1 MWMSLARKRMHAR
14 RSIAN
19 PLTSLPY
26 FRFADAGRGGGC
38 TAGSAGRTLRVLA
51 LTLGI
56 ICFAQQ
62 SFAEQKSQVFRIG
75 FLTGNPANLDLGFT
89 KAFLERMREL
99 GYVEGTNISIEW
111 RHHLR
116 NGRRQRAMAAEL
128 AVLKPDV
135 IVANGA
141 GDIRALKEATATI
154 PIPIVMVVGGDPI
167 GNGFVKSLARPG
179 GNITGCGSVH
189 PELSAKRLEILKE
202 IVPRLSIASVLVS
215 SSSPNYLAG
224 RKEIDR
230 RAGLIGVTL
239 QYQDV
244 LHPNDLRSAFHA
256 SVKGRA
262 GAILFLVM
270 GPIVNPHVEEIA
282 DLGMKSRLPV
292 IYQRKA
298 LVDAGGLISY
308 GVDRADLFQ
317 CAATYVDRILKGAK
331 PSELPVELPTKYKLR
346 VNLKT
351 ARALG
356 ITIPSSILLRA
367 DEVIE

>member
-1 MWMSLARKRMHAR
+1 MQMSLAHNRMQAR
-14 RSIAN
+14 QSTAN
-19 PLTSLPY
+19 YCLSHFHFCLPY
-26 FRFADAGRGGGC
+26 TGCGCERGLMGKTIG
-38 TAGSAGRTLRVLA
+38 VLT

-56 ICFAQQ
+56 ICFAQH

-75 FLTGNPANLDLGFT
+75 FLTGNPPNLDIGFK
-89 KAFLERMREL
+89 KAFLERLREL
-99 GYVEGTNISIEW
+99 GYVEGTNIAIEW

-128 AVLKPDV
+128 AGIKPDV
-135 IVANGA
+135 IVANGS
-141 GDIRALKEATATI
+141 GDIRAVKEATATI
-154 PIPIVMVVGGDPI
+154 PIPIVMVVGADPI

-179 GNITGCGSVH
+179 GNITGCGSLH
-189 PELSAKRLEILKE
+189 PELSGKRLEVLKE

-215 SSSPNYLAG
+215 SSSTTYLAG
-224 RKEIDR
+224 RKELDR
-230 RAGLIGVTL
+230 RAGLIGVKL
-239 QYQDV
+239 QYRDV

-262 GAILFLVM
+262 DAILFLVS

-331 PSELPVELPTKYKLR
+331 PAELPVELPTRYKLR

-351 ARALG
+351 ARAIG
-356 ITIPSSILLRA
+356 ITIPPSILLRA